1 MGFFTEIKR
10 LSIRFGFYRPTR
22 WLSRRLRP
30 SRQTSFDNDVSFY
43 RDLLPAGGLAFD
55 VGANI
60 GEKSEALLA
69 AGLRVVAFEPNPD
82 VIPELLS
89 RCQPSPNWTLIQVAL
104 SKNPGIASFYAR
116 TSHESSGFIPDWG
129 GSPAHLYHVPVLNLD
144 LAIAHFGVPDFC
156 KIDVE
161 GWELEVLSGLTQK
174 PTILSFEF
182 HLTEANIAQTKLCL
196 DFLRQ
201 LGYTRANLAPAESTE
216 FFHLT
221 WIAIAELQEGFP
233 GRYQAMSD
241 LVYGDIYV
249 CVCSGR
255 HSPS

>member
-10 LSIRFGFYRPTR
+10 FSVQFGFYRPTR

-30 SRQTSFDNDVSFY
+30 GRQKSFDNDVCFY

-69 AGLRVVAFEPNPD
+69 AGLRVVAFEPNPE

-89 RCQPSPNWTLIQVAL
+89 RCQHHKDWTLIQVAL
-104 SKNPGIASFYAR
+104 SKNAAIASFYAR
-116 TSHESSGFIPDWG
+116 SSHESSGFVPDWG
-129 GSPAHLYHVPVLNLD
+129 GSPAHLYHVPVLSLD

-174 PTILSFEF
+174 PAILSFEF

-196 DFLRQ
+196 ETLRQ
-201 LGYTRANLAPAESTE
+201 LGYTRGNLAPAESTK
-216 FFHLT
+216 FCHRA
-221 WIAIAELQEGFP
+221 WITIGELCDGFP
-233 GRYQAMSD
+233 ARYEAMAD
-241 LVYGDIYV
+241 FVYGDIYV
-249 CVCSGR
+249 TV
-255 HSPS
+255 

>member
-1 MGFFTEIKR
+1 MSFLTEIKR
-10 LSIRFGFYRPTR
+10 LSLRFGFYRPTR

-30 SRQTSFDNDVSFY
+30 SRQKSFENDVCFY
-43 RDLLPAGGLAFD
+43 RDLLPSGGLAFD

-69 AGLRVVAFEPNPD
+69 AGLRVVAFEPNPE

-89 RCQPSPNWTLIQVAL
+89 RCQHCPDWTLIQVAL
-104 SKNPGIASFYAR
+104 SKSPAIASFYAR

-196 DFLRQ
+196 DSLRK
-201 LGYTRANLAPAESTE
+201 LGYKRANLAPEESIE
-216 FFHLT
+216 FLHPS
-221 WIAIAELQEGFP
+221 WIDIDELYEGFP
-233 GRYQAMSD
+233 DRYKAMTE
-241 LVYGDIYV
+241 LIYGDIYV
-249 CVCSGR
+249 CV
-255 HSPS
+255 